1 MSAHQHASTLAWRDE
16 SHVQENRMRYR
27 DKFAAV
33 TKILQPYYDLEQPEG
48 GFYHWMRTPI
58 DDLSFSQRLLRKV
71 RYYRGDAWHIFG
83 RIPGEDA
90 PYTNPGQGH
99 VRVAWV
105 AGMEDCVIAAERL
118 SRVRAVSKSLQNIA
132 HRRASSNSRNTHGRL
147 WSL

>member
-1 MSAHQHASTLAWRDE
+1 
-16 SHVQENRMRYR
+16 HVQENRMRYR

-58 DDLSFSQRLLRKV
+58 DDLSFSQRLLESQNISV
-71 RYYRGDAWHIFG
+71 MPGTFLG
-83 RIPGEDA
+83 RALGEDA

-118 SRVRAVSKSLQNIA
+118 AEFARSL
-132 HRRASSNSRNTHGRL
+132 
-147 WSL
+147 